1 MPHRVIGR
9 GERQT
14 RVVLQEPLILRQSHE
29 EIATALQQLP
39 EGSAASLG
47 IDPHHIGPEAKFPRH
62 FPGKLHFKTRLLWL
76 LTAERYG
83 TWTGAAPEGA
93 DRLELW

>member
-1 MPHRVIGR
+1 MPHSVIGR
-9 GERQT
+9 GEHQT
-14 RVVLQEPLILRQSHE
+14 RVVLQEPLILRQPHE

-47 IDPHHIGPEAKFPRH
+47 IDPHHISPETKFPRH

-76 LTAERYG
+76 LTGERYVL
-83 TWTGAAPEGA
+83 WIGAEAEGA
-93 DRLELW
+93 CRLKLW